1 MSLKNVFGLCCVLIF
16 TLVIRRLYLDPMGI
30 TESRIYR
37 GAREG
42 TRIIVN
48 VPIIHHYFEVPRFPG
63 DVLVLSPFKL
73 WDFVDVNV
81 LENWDVPRSINVYIT
96 RPISEDLSLAYSY
109 LKMLQKFEVALP
121 LRFESA
127 YINYD
132 VSSLVRDSSSGFM
145 LSNIDFDRL
154 DQRTLRALLEAVQV
168 QARSDVIRAAY
179 PANNIIVELVMGSRT
194 RFVWG
199 HYLSGDYLHIFDPV
213 APQLAHARINLI
225 TNEYRVGTD
234 VFRVRSFLRKLTIP
248 VIESDEWQN
257 EQPEYYLSYRGDEV
271 ADNGELEE
279 TSEIELY
286 IVDELIMD
294 N

>member
-1 MSLKNVFGLCCVLIF
+1 
-16 TLVIRRLYLDPMGI
+16 MGI